1 MQRTQ
6 RNPLVHELE
15 IQNHE
20 DSQDKN
26 CYDETDDP
34 LVSIHS
40 PHHASNGPPAL
51 ADVVIHLV
59 QLQIQIKITKQGLN
73 RKQEI

>member
-51 ADVVIHLV
+51 ADVVIHFV